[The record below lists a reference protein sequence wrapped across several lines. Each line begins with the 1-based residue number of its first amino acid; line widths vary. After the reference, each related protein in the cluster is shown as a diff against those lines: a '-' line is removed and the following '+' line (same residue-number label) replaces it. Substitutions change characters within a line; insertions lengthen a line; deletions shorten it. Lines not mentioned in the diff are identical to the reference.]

1 MVFLLLK
8 MKVVIT
14 GCVRAKDV
22 YYLTEFAYDFVG
34 EHFFKCLFKT
44 ISKVD
49 I

>member
-1 MVFLLLK
+1 MVSQLLK
-8 MKVVIT
+8 LKVVIT
-14 GCVRAKDV
+14 GCVRAKDE

-44 ISKVD
+44 ISKDD